1 MGIINYDDGKNRINR
16 IHAEKQNTEAPQS
29 SHRVHGSSKAAQYS
43 YVLLFIIKMC
53 ISASVQPYWPNQT
66 EFVGKNSE

>member
-1 MGIINYDDGKNRINR
+1 MMMVRIELTACMQ
-16 IHAEKQNTEAPQS
+16 IKQNIEVLQS

-53 ISASVQPYWPNQT
+53 KSASIQPYWPNQT
-66 EFVGKNSE
+66 EYVGRTAYKQLI